1 MKMRTMK
8 KIAVVAMAIAVMAV
22 ALAACE
28 SGENSNDQETG
39 TDSEP
44 SRERF
49 PSFEGK
55 TLEGSDINSG
65 VFAQNSVTV
74 VNFWFSDCPPC
85 LAELGEL
92 NEVNEELKKYGGEVI
107 GVNTYTFGGD
117 EKAIKEAAGIL
128 NQKKASYRNL
138 WVSKDSDLAKL
149 TKEIVGYPTTYVVD
163 RNGTIVGEPIL
174 GGIDNEA
181 LKEEL
186 QKQIDSGRESREMK
200 TTAEPV

>member
-174 GGIDNEA
+174 GSIDNEA

-186 QKQIDSGRESREMK
+186 QKRIDSATAVESQEK
-200 TTAEPV
+200 

>member
-186 QKQIDSGRESREMK
+186 QKQIDSATAVESQ
-200 TTAEPV
+200 

>member
-1 MKMRTMK
+1 MRTMK

-55 TLEGSDINSG
+55 TLDGRSISSS
-65 VFAQNSVTV
+65 VFGQNSVTV

-107 GVNTYTFGGD
+107 GVNTYTFDGD

-186 QKQIDSGRESREMK
+186 QKQIDSATAVESQEK
-200 TTAEPV
+200 

>member
-74 VNFWFSDCPPC
+74 VNFWFSDCPPG

-186 QKQIDSGRESREMK
+186 QKQIDSATAVESQ
-200 TTAEPV
+200 

>member
-1 MKMRTMK
+1 MRTMK

-186 QKQIDSGRESREMK
+186 QKQIDSATAVESQ
-200 TTAEPV
+200 

>member
-1 MKMRTMK
+1 M
-8 KIAVVAMAIAVMAV
+8 
-22 ALAACE
+22 
-28 SGENSNDQETG
+28 
-39 TDSEP
+39 
-44 SRERF
+44 
-49 PSFEGK
+49 
-55 TLEGSDINSG
+55 
-65 VFAQNSVTV
+65 
-74 VNFWFSDCPPC
+74 
-85 LAELGEL
+85 
-92 NEVNEELKKYGGEVI
+92 I
-107 GVNTYTFGGD
+107 GVNTYTVGGD

-186 QKQIDSGRESREMK
+186 QKQIDSATAVESQ
-200 TTAEPV
+200 

>member
-1 MKMRTMK
+1 MKMKTMK

-186 QKQIDSGRESREMK
+186 QKQIDSATAVESQ
-200 TTAEPV
+200 

>member
-128 NQKKASYRNL
+128 KQKNASYRNL

-186 QKQIDSGRESREMK
+186 QKQIDSATAVESQEK
-200 TTAEPV
+200 

>member
-74 VNFWFSDCPPC
+74 VNFWFSACPPC

-186 QKQIDSGRESREMK
+186 QKQIDSATAVESQ
-200 TTAEPV
+200 

>member
-55 TLEGSDINSG
+55 TLDGRSISSS
-65 VFAQNSVTV
+65 VFGQNSVTV

-107 GVNTYTFGGD
+107 GVNTYTFDGD

-186 QKQIDSGRESREMK
+186 QKQIDSATAVESQEK
-200 TTAEPV
+200 

>member
-163 RNGTIVGEPIL
+163 KNGTIVGDPIL
-174 GGIDNEA
+174 GGIDNET

-186 QKQIDSGRESREMK
+186 QKQIDRATAVESQ
-200 TTAEPV
+200 

>member
-186 QKQIDSGRESREMK
+186 QKQIDSATAVESQEK
-200 TTAEPV
+200 

>member
-138 WVSKDSDLAKL
+138 WVSKDSDLAKR

-186 QKQIDSGRESREMK
+186 QKQIDSA
-200 TTAEPV
+200 TAVERQ

>member
-174 GGIDNEA
+174 GASIT
-181 LKEEL
+181 
-186 QKQIDSGRESREMK
+186 RH
-200 TTAEPV
+200 

>member
-74 VNFWFSDCPPC
+74 V
-85 LAELGEL
+85 
-92 NEVNEELKKYGGEVI
+92 
-107 GVNTYTFGGD
+107 
-117 EKAIKEAAGIL
+117 
-128 NQKKASYRNL
+128 R
-138 WVSKDSDLAKL
+138 
-149 TKEIVGYPTTYVVD
+149 
-163 RNGTIVGEPIL
+163 
-174 GGIDNEA
+174 
-181 LKEEL
+181 
-186 QKQIDSGRESREMK
+186 
-200 TTAEPV
+200 

>member
-138 WVSKDSDLAKL
+138 WASKDSDLAKL

-186 QKQIDSGRESREMK
+186 QKQIDSATAVESQ
-200 TTAEPV
+200 